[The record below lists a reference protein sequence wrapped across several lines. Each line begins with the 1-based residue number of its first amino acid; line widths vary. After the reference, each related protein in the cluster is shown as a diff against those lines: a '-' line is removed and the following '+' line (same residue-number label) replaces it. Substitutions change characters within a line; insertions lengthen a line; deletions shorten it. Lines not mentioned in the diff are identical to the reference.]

1 MRKFNSPNDVNHK
14 LTVLLIIGHNCEQT
28 EQQLDWHNVTI
39 LLGETMTSRSAS
51 FYLMLTGLVVPFF
64 AKGKQL
70 YIYIYINIS
79 LCIHIIVKP
88 LPETIGIQLSSKLL
102 CGLSVC
108 GIRSCA
114 IATIRRREEY
124 YYSIT
129 DPVIPYT
136 QEYSSALI
144 LRHFR

>member
-1 MRKFNSPNDVNHK
+1 MRKFNSPNDINHT
-14 LTVLLIIGHNCEQT
+14 LTVLVIIGHNCEQT
-28 EQQLDWHNVTI
+28 EQQVDWHNVTI

-51 FYLMLTGLVVPFF
+51 FHLMMTGLVVP
-64 AKGKQL
+64 
-70 YIYIYINIS
+70 

-102 CGLSVC
+102 CGLLVC
-108 GIRSCA
+108 GIRSCT

-124 YYSIT
+124 YYYLT